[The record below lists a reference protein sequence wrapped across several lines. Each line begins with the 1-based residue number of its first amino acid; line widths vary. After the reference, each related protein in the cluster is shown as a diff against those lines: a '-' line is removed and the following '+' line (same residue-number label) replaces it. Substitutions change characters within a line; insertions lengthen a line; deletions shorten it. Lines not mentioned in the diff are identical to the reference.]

1 MTPGDCPI
9 CAAPLPPAT
18 IRAPDRLHGT
28 PGEFAVAVCATCG
41 AGVTLP
47 RSAGDELA
55 AFYPAGYAP
64 FEAQGNRVGAALSRA
79 IRAWQG
85 YRARRTPPMAA
96 VAARTPGRGLD
107 VGCGRGDLAAMFVD
121 RGWRMTGVEPSPQ
134 ACAIARTRGVDAREG
149 VLATVALEPAAY
161 DAALFRQS
169 LEHTV
174 DPVGDLRRVHAAL
187 RPAALVAISVPNFGG
202 WQARRF
208 RGCWYHLD
216 LPRHRTHFTAGAL
229 ERALQAAGF
238 DVIGSTTS
246 TSSEGLWASL
256 QYRAFGRCLFP
267 GGLALRAALAL
278 CLLALPI
285 ALAAGRGGGG
295 DLLHAVARKP

>member
-1 MTPGDCPI
+1 MSPGHCPI
-9 CAAPLPPAT
+9 CAAALPPAA
-18 IRAPDRLHGT
+18 IRAPDRLHGS
-28 PGEFAVAVCATCG
+28 PGDFAVAVCATCG

-47 RSAGDELA
+47 EVGADELA

-64 FEAQGNRVGAALSRA
+64 FEAQAGRLTSAMSSA

-85 YRARRTPPMAA
+85 LRARRAPPMEA
-96 VAARTPGRGLD
+96 VAALGPGRGLD

-134 ACAIARTRGVDAREG
+134 ACAIARRRDVDAREG
-149 VLATVALEPAAY
+149 VLATVELEPAAY
-161 DAALFRQS
+161 DAAVFRQS

-187 RPAALVAISVPNFGG
+187 RPAGIVAISVPNFGG
-202 WQARRF
+202 WQSRRF

-229 ERALQAAGF
+229 ERALEAAGF
-238 DVIGSTTS
+238 DVIRSTTS
-246 TSSEGLWASL
+246 TSMEGLWASM
-256 QYRAFGRCLFP
+256 QYRVFGRCLFP
-267 GGLALRAALAL
+267 SGLALRGALAL
-278 CLLALPI
+278 CLLALPVT
-285 ALAAGRGGGG
+285 LAANRRRDG
-295 DLLHAVARKP
+295 DLLHAVARKA